1 MNIELFLQ
9 LSCGIF
15 WIMTYIII
23 IYKSFKDKTCGMP
36 LFALAL
42 NLAWEF
48 TFSFIYP
55 PENLLMARIMFILWL
70 ILDLIILYTFFK
82 YGYENLKYKNLITK
96 KELNIF
102 AILDIL
108 FLIIFIILF
117 VNDISILYENSIV
130 QASGFI
136 ANLQNLIMS
145 ILFVN
150 MILNRGNT
158 LGQSIFIAIFKW
170 IGTLAIA
177 ILKFSNMLP
186 STNTEL
192 LIIMLIQVFDI
203 IYIHLTYKISN
214 RKCN

>member
-1 MNIELFLQ
+1 MNIKLFLQ

-15 WIMTYIII
+15 WIMAYIII

-36 LFALAL
+36 FFALAL

-82 YGYENLKYKNLITK
+82 YGYKNLKYKNIISK
-96 KELNIF
+96 KGLYIF
-102 AILDIL
+102 SILAIL
-108 FLIIFIILF
+108 FSIIFVILF
-117 VNDISILYENSIV
+117 VNDISILYKSSIV
-130 QASGFI
+130 QSSGFI

-150 MILNRGNT
+150 MILNRGNI
-158 LGQSIFIAIFKW
+158 LGQSIFIALFKW

-192 LIIMLIQVFDI
+192 FMIMLIQVFDI
-203 IYIHLTYKISN
+203 IYIYLILKMSN
-214 RKCN
+214 RKSN

>member
-1 MNIELFLQ
+1 
-9 LSCGIF
+9 
-15 WIMTYIII
+15 MTYIII

-108 FLIIFIILF
+108 FSIIFIILF

-130 QASGFI
+130 QAPGFI

-192 LIIMLIQVFDI
+192 LIIILIQVFDI
-203 IYIHLTYKISN
+203 IYIHLIYKISN

>member
-1 MNIELFLQ
+1 
-9 LSCGIF
+9 
-15 WIMTYIII
+15 MTYIII

-192 LIIMLIQVFDI
+192 LIIILIQVFDI
-203 IYIHLTYKISN
+203 IYIHLIYKISN

>member
-1 MNIELFLQ
+1 MNIKLFLQ

-15 WIMTYIII
+15 WIMAYIII

-36 LFALAL
+36 FFALAL

-82 YGYENLKYKNLITK
+82 YGYKNLKCKNLITK

-102 AILDIL
+102 AILAIL
-108 FLIIFIILF
+108 FSIVFLILF
-117 VNDISILYENSIV
+117 VNDISILYKNSIV

-192 LIIMLIQVFDI
+192 FMIMLIQVFDI
-203 IYIHLTYKISN
+203 IYIYLILKMSN
-214 RKCN
+214 RKYN

>member
-1 MNIELFLQ
+1 MNIKLFLQ

-15 WIMTYIII
+15 WIMAYIII
-23 IYKSFKDKTCGMP
+23 IYKSFKDKTCGTP
-36 LFALAL
+36 FFALAL

-82 YGYENLKYKNLITK
+82 YGYKNLKCKNLITK
-96 KELNIF
+96 KGLYIF
-102 AILDIL
+102 SILAIL
-108 FLIIFIILF
+108 FSIIFVILF
-117 VNDISILYENSIV
+117 VNDISILYKNNII

-145 ILFVN
+145 ILFVD

-158 LGQSIFIAIFKW
+158 LGQSIFIALFKW
-170 IGTLAIA
+170 IGTLAIV

-192 LIIMLIQVFDI
+192 FMIMLIQVFDI
-203 IYIHLTYKISN
+203 IYIYLILKMSN
-214 RKCN
+214 RKSN

>member
-1 MNIELFLQ
+1 
-9 LSCGIF
+9 
-15 WIMTYIII
+15 MTYIII

-108 FLIIFIILF
+108 FSIIFIILF

-130 QASGFI
+130 QAPGFI

>member
-108 FLIIFIILF
+108 FSIIFIILF

-192 LIIMLIQVFDI
+192 LIIILIQVFDI
-203 IYIHLTYKISN
+203 IYIHLIYKISN

>member
-1 MNIELFLQ
+1 
-9 LSCGIF
+9 
-15 WIMTYIII
+15 MTYIII

-55 PENLLMARIMFILWL
+55 PENLLIARIMFILWL

-108 FLIIFIILF
+108 FSIIFIILF

-203 IYIHLTYKISN
+203 IYIHLIYKISN

>member
-1 MNIELFLQ
+1 MNIKLFLQ

-15 WIMTYIII
+15 WIMAYIII

-36 LFALAL
+36 FFALAL

-82 YGYENLKYKNLITK
+82 YGYKNLKYKNLITK

-108 FLIIFIILF
+108 FSIIFIILF

-192 LIIMLIQVFDI
+192 LIIILIQVFDI
-203 IYIHLTYKISN
+203 IYIHLIYKISN

>member
-1 MNIELFLQ
+1 MNIKLFLQ

-15 WIMTYIII
+15 WIMAYIII

-36 LFALAL
+36 FFALAL

-70 ILDLIILYTFFK
+70 TLDLIILYIFFK
-82 YGYENLKYKNLITK
+82 YGYKNLKYKNLITN

-102 AILDIL
+102 AILAIL
-108 FLIIFIILF
+108 FSIIFIILF
-117 VNDISILYENSIV
+117 VNDISILYKNNII

-145 ILFVN
+145 ILFVDI
-150 MILNRGNT
+150 ILNRGNT
-158 LGQSIFIAIFKW
+158 LGQSIFIALFKW

-192 LIIMLIQVFDI
+192 FMIMLIQVFDI
-203 IYIHLTYKISN
+203 IYIYLILKMSN
-214 RKCN
+214 RKSN

>member
-1 MNIELFLQ
+1 MNIKLFLQ

-15 WIMTYIII
+15 WIMAYIII

-36 LFALAL
+36 FFALAL

-48 TFSFIYP
+48 TFSFIYS

-82 YGYENLKYKNLITK
+82 YGYKNLKCKNLITK

-102 AILDIL
+102 TILVIL
-108 FLIIFIILF
+108 FSIIFIILF
-117 VNDISILYENSIV
+117 VNDISILYKNNII

-145 ILFVN
+145 ILFVD
-150 MILNRGNT
+150 MILNRGNI
-158 LGQSIFIAIFKW
+158 LGQSIFIALFKW

-192 LIIMLIQVFDI
+192 FMIMLIQVFDI
-203 IYIHLTYKISN
+203 IYIYLILKMSN
-214 RKCN
+214 RKSN

>member
-1 MNIELFLQ
+1 
-9 LSCGIF
+9 
-15 WIMTYIII
+15 MTYIII

-108 FLIIFIILF
+108 FSIIFIILF

>member
-1 MNIELFLQ
+1 
-9 LSCGIF
+9 
-15 WIMTYIII
+15 MTYIII

-108 FLIIFIILF
+108 FSIIFIILF

-192 LIIMLIQVFDI
+192 LIIILIQVFDI
-203 IYIHLTYKISN
+203 IYIHLIYKISN

>member
-1 MNIELFLQ
+1 
-9 LSCGIF
+9 
-15 WIMTYIII
+15 MTYIII

>member
-1 MNIELFLQ
+1 
-9 LSCGIF
+9 
-15 WIMTYIII
+15 MTYIII

-96 KELNIF
+96 KELSIF

-108 FLIIFIILF
+108 FSIIFIILF

-192 LIIMLIQVFDI
+192 LIIILIQVFDI
-203 IYIHLTYKISN
+203 IYIHLIYKISN

>member
-1 MNIELFLQ
+1 
-9 LSCGIF
+9 
-15 WIMTYIII
+15 MTYIII

-96 KELNIF
+96 KELSIF

-108 FLIIFIILF
+108 FSIIFIILF

-130 QASGFI
+130 QAPGFI

-203 IYIHLTYKISN
+203 IYIHLIYKISN

>member
-1 MNIELFLQ
+1 
-9 LSCGIF
+9 
-15 WIMTYIII
+15 
-23 IYKSFKDKTCGMP
+23 
-36 LFALAL
+36 
-42 NLAWEF
+42 
-48 TFSFIYP
+48 
-55 PENLLMARIMFILWL
+55 MARIMFILWL

-108 FLIIFIILF
+108 FSIIFIILF

-203 IYIHLTYKISN
+203 IYIHLIYKISN

>member
-1 MNIELFLQ
+1 
-9 LSCGIF
+9 
-15 WIMTYIII
+15 MTYIII

-108 FLIIFIILF
+108 FSIIFIILF

-136 ANLQNLIMS
+136 ANLQNLIMY

-203 IYIHLTYKISN
+203 IYIHLIYKISN

>member
-1 MNIELFLQ
+1 MA
-9 LSCGIF
+9 
-15 WIMTYIII
+15 YIII
-23 IYKSFKDKTCGMP
+23 IYKSFKDKACGMP

-48 TFSFIYP
+48 TFSFIHP

-70 ILDLIILYTFFK
+70 ILDLIILYTFLK
-82 YGYENLKYKNLITK
+82 YGYENLKCKNLITK

-102 AILDIL
+102 TILAIL
-108 FLIIFIILF
+108 FSIIFIILF
-117 VNDISILYENSIV
+117 VNDISILYKNSIV

-170 IGTLAIA
+170 IETLAIA

-192 LIIMLIQVFDI
+192 FIIMLIQVFDI
-203 IYIHLTYKISN
+203 IYIHLICKISN

>member
-1 MNIELFLQ
+1 
-9 LSCGIF
+9 
-15 WIMTYIII
+15 MTYIII

-108 FLIIFIILF
+108 FSIIFIILF

-203 IYIHLTYKISN
+203 IYIHLIYKISN

>member
-1 MNIELFLQ
+1 
-9 LSCGIF
+9 
-15 WIMTYIII
+15 MTYIII
-23 IYKSFKDKTCGMP
+23 IYKSFKDKICGMP

-108 FLIIFIILF
+108 FSIIFIILF

-203 IYIHLTYKISN
+203 IYIHLIYKISN

>member
-1 MNIELFLQ
+1 
-9 LSCGIF
+9 
-15 WIMTYIII
+15 MTYIII

-96 KELNIF
+96 KELSIF

-108 FLIIFIILF
+108 FSIIFIILF

-203 IYIHLTYKISN
+203 IYIHLIYKISN

>member
-1 MNIELFLQ
+1 
-9 LSCGIF
+9 
-15 WIMTYIII
+15 MTYIII

-102 AILDIL
+102 SILDIL
-108 FLIIFIILF
+108 FSIIFIILF

-177 ILKFSNMLP
+177 ILKFSNKLP

-203 IYIHLTYKISN
+203 IYIHLIYKISN